1 MLDDFFGNLLYNL
14 GYYGSFLIAFVALVL
29 YAFVLFGTNWISKG
43 MGKLFFCIICLVVHI
58 LCMKEMFSG
67 TVSALHLIMILAAA
81 ITAMCISDYDG
92 FFSVI
97 SGRKSADYDDDDDLD
112 FLPKKS
118 TQSKNTYSSSSNGYV
133 QSSKADKSVNP
144 YPMESPMD
152 NKVLGVYDKISE
164 LCAFCFLHIIP
175 NFVNVEEI
183 QMYIGYSDTD
193 NRCAVTLSW
202 QTNYYSLDE
211 SIKKTGYSLP
221 EDCKFSDY
229 SGLLTFTKI
238 INSKKSADYLRNT
251 PETIV
256 VSEIKRIGPSNFCG
270 VTVNC
275 SVKRTKLG
283 YDIKMRV

>member
-1 MLDDFFGNLLYNL
+1 MLESLRYLTENIF
-14 GYYGSFLIAFVALVL
+14 YYGSFVVAFAMLAHSV
-29 YAFVLFGTNWISKG
+29 FILFKTSWLRKG
-43 MGKLFFCIICLVVHI
+43 MGKLLFSIVCLAVHL

-67 TVSALHLIMILAAA
+67 SFSYVLILVMLAAY
-81 ITAMCISDYDG
+81 ITLLCVSDFEG
-92 FFSVI
+92 FFSEI
-97 SGRKSADYDDDDDLD
+97 FGIKTSDYDDDDDLD

-118 TQSKNTYSSSSNGYV
+118 TQSKNTYSSSSNEYI
-133 QSSKADKSVNP
+133 QSSKIDKSVKP

-193 NRCAVTLSW
+193 DRCAVTMSW

-238 INSKKSADYLRNT
+238 INSQKSADYLRNT